1 MPEKP
6 KKQVQLKPPL
16 LLMQPACG
24 EQPAV
29 ARTHS
34 SMSTSQFGPSY
45 LHYCYVTPPPQPACS
60 LQSLRTVHSASLGAL
75 RLL

>member
-16 LLMQPACG
+16 VLMQPACG

-45 LHYCYVTPPPQPACS
+45 LHHCYVTPSQPASS
-60 LQSLRTVHSASLGAL
+60 LQTPRTLDSASLGAL